1 MKHLIIIAL
10 LILSYGCAPRFT
22 SPRPPDTDPLPV
34 EQRNGISS
42 LTMGFIKPD
51 KRTVSYSYSYPN
63 KQNIYDG
70 YVVGSDK
77 KSHSSHVYKLDVDS
91 DFRDVIQSYV
101 TAKFLKQSSESD
113 INIDF
118 IVKDFW
124 IENGGDNSNRGGA
137 TWKVSYIT
145 ILNAIVDVKISDES
159 TTAEKSFRLKRVIE
173 KSRISTYVIGTYSSY
188 TATSSNTETFI
199 DADISRELTEMYNIL
214 ILMTDKFIE
223 SAKAEKSEKPAG
235 SSPQPQPMIK
245 KQPDKSQDIFKIR

>member
-10 LILSYGCAPRFT
+10 LILSYGCAPKYT
-22 SPRPPDTDPLPV
+22 VPSADPLPV

-51 KRTVSYSYSYPN
+51 KRTVSYSYSYPD
-63 KQNIYDG
+63 KQKIYNG
-70 YVVGSDK
+70 YVLGSDK

-91 DFRDVIQSYV
+91 DFRNVIQSYV
-101 TAKFLKQSSESD
+101 AAKFLKQSSESD

-118 IVKDFW
+118 VVKDFW
-124 IENGGDNSNRGGA
+124 IENGGDGGNRGGYV
-137 TWKVSYIT
+137 WKVSYIT
-145 ILNAIVDVKISDES
+145 ILNAIVDVKITDEN
-159 TTAEKSFRLKRVIE
+159 TTVEKSFKLKRVIE
-173 KSRISTYVIGTYSSY
+173 KSKISGSFTSSSGNY
-188 TATSSNTETFI
+188 TATASNTETFI

-223 SAKAEKSEKPAG
+223 SAKAEKSEKPVG